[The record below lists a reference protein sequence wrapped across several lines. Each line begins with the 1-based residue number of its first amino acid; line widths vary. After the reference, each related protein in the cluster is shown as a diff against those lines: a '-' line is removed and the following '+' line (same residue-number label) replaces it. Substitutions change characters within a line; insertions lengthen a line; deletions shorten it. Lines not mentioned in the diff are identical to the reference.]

1 MNAGA
6 KERRAQAR
14 GRTLGRSVLVPFGR
28 LQKGLAVRA
37 KPPAAVTAGMDM
49 YAINRSMVG
58 YQAAKPKLTAPSVS
72 SHLPDRRTGL

>member
-37 KPPAAVTAGMDM
+37 KPPAAITAAMDM
-49 YAINRSMVG
+49 YSINKNLVG
-58 YQAAKPKLTAPSVS
+58 YQAAKTKMKSQYPFDPKST
-72 SHLPDRRTGL
+72 